1 MLKMSK
7 TTALVAFALMAFVC
21 FAPVTLSAQ
30 DKSPLAKYWKESG
43 KSFPAGKNF
52 VKPDKWAAGQYFLTG
67 TKTKGKYDSVS
78 RTLVVGKEAG
88 GWIIEVNNID
98 KKGKTTASQML
109 LKGYE
114 EAVDANDFK
123 KVSIGWMKMKDESG
137 AVQEI
142 GEDQMAL
149 FNMFA
154 KASYENLVIN
164 ISKYTEGGAVSVPA
178 GSFAGTNFYTTSTKI
193 MGMTIETDSWFNS
206 AVPVGGMVKSQ
217 TKDGKT
223 VTELLDFGFDGKS
236 QF

>member
-1 MLKMSK
+1 MARMSK
-7 TTALVAFALMAFVC
+7 MTALVAFALVALTCFVTV
-21 FAPVTLSAQ
+21 PLSAQ

-52 VKPDKWAAGQYFLTG
+52 VKPEKWAAGQYFLMG
-67 TKTKGKYDSVS
+67 TKTKGKYESVS

-98 KKGKTTASQML
+98 KKGKETASQML

-114 EAVDANDFK
+114 EAVDANDYK
-123 KVSIGWMKMKDESG
+123 KVGIGWMKMKDEKG
-137 AVQEI
+137 VVQEI

-154 KASYENLVIN
+154 KASYENLVVN
-164 ISKYTEGGAVSVPA
+164 ISKFTDGGAVSVPG
-178 GSFAGTNFYTTSTKI
+178 GSFAGTNMYTTSTKI
-193 MGMTIETDSWFNS
+193 MGMTIETDGWFNS
-206 AVPVGGMVKSQ
+206 AVPVNGMVKSQ
-217 TKDGKT
+217 SKDGKT